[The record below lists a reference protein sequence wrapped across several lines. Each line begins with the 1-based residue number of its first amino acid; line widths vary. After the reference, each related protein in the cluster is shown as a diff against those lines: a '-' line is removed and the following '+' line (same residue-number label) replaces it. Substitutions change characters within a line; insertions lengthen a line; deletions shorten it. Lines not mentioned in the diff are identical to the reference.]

1 MTAATAGLPSQPLGA
16 APKGGTTPDAN
27 WYALSP
33 AEAASRLG
41 VDPAAGLTT
50 AEADSRRDT
59 YGKNTFAEAKKV
71 SKVQQ
76 FTGQYAD
83 PMQIVL
89 LVAGIIC
96 LFLPGQFYT
105 GVFLI
110 VLTLFNAWM
119 AMNQEGKAEASASA
133 LQGMM
138 VVKAKVRRNGE
149 LAELPMDQLVPGD
162 IVNIEAGDL
171 VPADARILSAATLEI
186 DESALT
192 GESVPTP
199 KQVDAVA
206 ADAALGDRVDMAFM
220 NCQVTRGAG
229 TVLVTTTGMATE
241 VGHISG
247 MLQATGVEKTPL
259 TRQLDA
265 LTNQILI
272 IAGVALVIS
281 IGLGLYRGVQ
291 AQELFLSA
299 VAFAVA
305 AIPTALPAVVTA
317 ILSKG
322 SQTLAEAGAIMK
334 RLRSVET
341 LGSTSAL
348 NSDKTGTLTLNQMTA
363 VQMAIVGRRY
373 VISGDGYQTTGQITH
388 TGGQPD
394 VPLEQYLLPMALCA
408 DAEVRDGDLVGDPT
422 EGALVVL
429 AAKGGVDP
437 TLTREEYPRVATLP
451 FDAAYKMMATFH
463 AMKDATGA
471 PVIRAYVKGAPDQLL
486 ARATSAHGPDGA
498 AVPIAQ
504 IRDAYLAEN
513 ERLGTQG
520 LRVMA
525 TGQKDFDPA
534 TFDPSADLLAA
545 LDGLTLLA
553 IVGIV
558 DPPRP
563 AAKAA
568 IAEAHAAGIQVRMI
582 TGDHAVTAEAIAH
595 QLGIEGRAITGAE
608 FRAMSDD
615 EAMRQIDGIGVIARV
630 SPEDKVHLVDILR
643 KKGHVVGMTG
653 DGVNDAP
660 ALKTADIGIAMGI
673 TGTEVSKQAAVMILT
688 DDNYATIVKAV
699 GLGRSVYDN
708 MMRFIR
714 FQMAGLFGYIAT
726 FLGASLLDILGGIP
740 FLPLQTM
747 WLNFTVN
754 VFQAIGLG
762 YGKPREGLM
771 AVPPRPKEQ
780 QIMPRRLTTWLVVSG
795 LVMAAGTLGVLAW
808 AGGQYGDLIARTMGV
823 TTFSLFRLFS
833 SLETA
838 DEDESLFGGSILG
851 NQPLLIGDR
860 PVGPH
865 HHPRHRARL
874 PPADPRHAEPV
885 GRPMGR
891 LHRRAALADRRRG
904 SPQDAEDPDRC
915 RARRCR
921 RCRPPRCLTR
931 FTRKDQMDEEGPQ
944 GQGQGQGP
952 GDPRRA
958 RRIARRRR
966 RTGRQDED
974 ARTTRRRCARLHG
987 ELVAMQE
994 WVKATGAKVC
1004 IVFEGRDTAGKGGTI
1019 KRITERVSPRV
1030 FKVVA
1035 LSAPTE
1041 REKSQMYVQRY
1052 LPHFPAAGEVVI
1064 FDRSW
1069 YNRAGVERVM
1079 GFCTPEQSRE
1089 VPRAGARRR
1098 EGHGRRGHHPH
1109 QVLARG
1115 QPRRADAPPGGPHPR
1130 PAQGLEADR
1139 HGPQVVQPLVRLLA
1153 GTGRDAR
1160 GDRHA
1165 VGALVRRAHRRQEA
1179 RPAQHHQ
1186 PPAEPGPVHGAPA
1199 SRRQAA
1205 EAPEGRRIRRARPA
1219 AKDIPTPF

>member
-1 MTAATAGLPSQPLGA
+1 MTASTAPAPSPGATTADVA
-16 APKGGTTPDAN
+16 
-27 WYALSP
+27 WFALSP
-33 AEAASRLG
+33 EEAASRQK
-41 VDPAAGLTT
+41 VDPAVGLTA
-50 AEADSRRDT
+50 AEADARRAT
-59 YGKNTFAEAKKV
+59 YGPNAFTQAKKASRLQV
-71 SKVQQ
+71 
-76 FTGQYAD
+76 FTRQYAD

-89 LVAGIIC
+89 LIAGIAC

-110 VLTLFNAWM
+110 LLTMFNAWM

-133 LQGMM
+133 LEKMM
-138 VVKAKVRRNGE
+138 VVKAKVRRGGDLVE
-149 LAELPMDQLVPGD
+149 IPMDQLVPGD

-171 VPADARILSAATLEI
+171 VPADARILTAATLEI

-192 GESVPTP
+192 GESVPSP
-199 KQVDAVA
+199 KQVEAVA
-206 ADAALGDRVDMAFM
+206 ADAALGDRIDMAFM

-229 TVLVTTTGMATE
+229 TVLVVTTGMATE

-247 MLQATGVEKTPL
+247 LLQATKVEKTPL
-259 TRQLDA
+259 TKQLDA
-265 LTNQILI
+265 LTNQILV
-272 IAGVALVIS
+272 IAGIAIVVS
-281 IGLGLYRGVQ
+281 IALGLYRGVQ

-299 VAFAVA
+299 VAFSVA

-322 SQTLAEAGAIMK
+322 SQTLSAAGAIMK

-373 VISGDGYQTTGQITH
+373 AISGDGYSTTGQITH
-388 TGGQPD
+388 TGGQPE

-408 DAEVRDGDLVGDPT
+408 DAEVRDGGLVGDPT

-437 TLTREEYPRVATLP
+437 TLTREQYPRVATLP

-463 AMKDATGA
+463 RMKDAAGRD
-471 PVIRAYVKGAPDQLL
+471 VIRGYIKGAPDQLL
-486 ARATSAHGPDGA
+486 ARAVSAHGPDGTE
-498 AVPIAQ
+498 VPIAQ
-504 IRDAYLAEN
+504 LRDDYLAEN
-513 ERLGTQG
+513 ERLGELG

-534 TFDPSADLLAA
+534 TFDPNADLLPAIQ
-545 LDGLTLLA
+545 GLTLLA

-615 EAMRQIDGIGVIARV
+615 EAIREIDGIGVIARV

-660 ALKTADIGIAMGI
+660 ALKRADIGIAMGI

-699 GLGRSVYDN
+699 GLGRAVYDN
-708 MMRFIR
+708 LMRFIR
-714 FQMAGLFGYIAT
+714 FQMAGLFAFIAT
-726 FLGASLLDILGGIP
+726 FLGSSLLNILGGIP

-771 AVPPRPKEQ
+771 EVPPRPKEQ
-780 QIMPRRLTTWLVVSG
+780 QIMPRRLLTWLVFCG

-808 AGGQYGDLIARTMGV
+808 SNANYGDVIARTMGV
-823 TTFSLFRLFS
+823 TTFALFRLFS

-838 DEDESLFGGSILG
+838 DEDESLFSGTILS
-851 NQPLLIGDR
+851 NQPLLIGTAISVLSIILATEL
-860 PVGPH
+860 PVLQRILGTVS
-865 HHPRHRARL
+865 L
-874 PPADPRHAEPV
+874 TADQWAVCLLVSLAIIIVSEV
-885 GRPMGR
+885 KKA
-891 LHRRAALADRRRG
+891 LHIQTVEVAA
-904 SPQDAEDPDRC
+904 
-915 RARRCR
+915 
-921 RCRPPRCLTR
+921 T
-931 FTRKDQMDEEGPQ
+931 
-944 GQGQGQGP
+944 
-952 GDPRRA
+952 
-958 RRIARRRR
+958 
-966 RTGRQDED
+966 
-974 ARTTRRRCARLHG
+974 
-987 ELVAMQE
+987 
-994 WVKATGAKVC
+994 
-1004 IVFEGRDTAGKGGTI
+1004 
-1019 KRITERVSPRV
+1019 
-1030 FKVVA
+1030 
-1035 LSAPTE
+1035 
-1041 REKSQMYVQRY
+1041 
-1052 LPHFPAAGEVVI
+1052 
-1064 FDRSW
+1064 
-1069 YNRAGVERVM
+1069 
-1079 GFCTPEQSRE
+1079 
-1089 VPRAGARRR
+1089 
-1098 EGHGRRGHHPH
+1098 
-1109 QVLARG
+1109 
-1115 QPRRADAPPGGPHPR
+1115 ADAMAS
-1130 PAQGLEADR
+1130 PAIA
-1139 HGPQVVQPLVRLLA
+1139 
-1153 GTGRDAR
+1153 
-1160 GDRHA
+1160 
-1165 VGALVRRAHRRQEA
+1165 
-1179 RPAQHHQ
+1179 
-1186 PPAEPGPVHGAPA
+1186 
-1199 SRRQAA
+1199 
-1205 EAPEGRRIRRARPA
+1205 
-1219 AKDIPTPF
+1219 